1 MKQATVTIFSRPGC
15 HLCEVAKEAILK
27 AGCEGEFVLEEV
39 NIDNDPALR
48 DRYGNDIPVIFING
62 VKVFKHRVDSREF
75 RRRLRRLAEMSR
87 CCTDR
92 CGDV

>member
-15 HLCEVAKEAILK
+15 HLCEVAKEAMLK

-39 NIDNDPALR
+39 NIDDDPALG

-62 VKVFKHRVDSREF
+62 VKVFKHRVDPREF
-75 RRRLRRLAEMSR
+75 KRKLRRLSR
-87 CCTDR
+87 
-92 CGDV
+92 G